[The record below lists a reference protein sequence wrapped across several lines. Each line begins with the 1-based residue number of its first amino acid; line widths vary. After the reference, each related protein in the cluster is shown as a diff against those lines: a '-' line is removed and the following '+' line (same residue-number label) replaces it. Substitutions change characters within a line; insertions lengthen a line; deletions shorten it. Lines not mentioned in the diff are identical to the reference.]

1 MIGYLDLPSG
11 ISGDMFLG
19 CLVDA
24 GWPIEQLRA
33 TLTKLKLPAGD
44 WSVEARDVMK
54 GALRAK
60 LVDVKVAEPM
70 VQQHKFVLNPAARA
84 HDHAHRNLHDI
95 RKIIT
100 AAELHPSIKEKAI
113 AVFTR
118 LGYAEAKVHGT
129 TIEQIHF
136 HEVGALDAIVDIVGS
151 VAGVHELG
159 IETLYASALPAPR
172 GWTMSQHGKIP
183 LPAPA
188 TLELLSA
195 AGAPTVLGP
204 GEGELVTPTGAAL
217 VCELATFGQPPM
229 NLSKVAIGAGQRDT
243 EWPNVARLWLG
254 DPAAPGARSTDSI
267 VQIETN
273 IDDMNP
279 QFYAPLS
286 DRLFAAGALD
296 VWMIPI
302 QMKKNRPAVTLGVLA
317 PAAKQRELANLILR
331 ETTTLG
337 VRVTPVERF
346 EAQREIQ
353 TVQTPLGPM
362 RVKLKRWQGAVIGV
376 MPEFEDC
383 QALATS
389 SGKPIG
395 EVHAAAMLAAQE
407 LLHRA

>member
-33 TLTKLKLPAGD
+33 TLKKLNLPAGD
-44 WSVEARDVMK
+44 WSVDARDVMK

-60 LVDVKVAEPM
+60 LVDVKVAEPI
-70 VQQHKFVLNPAARA
+70 VQQHKFVLNPSAQA
-84 HDHAHRNLHDI
+84 HDHTHRNLHDI

-100 AAELHPSIKEKAI
+100 AADLHESVKDKAI

-159 IETLYASALPAPR
+159 IEKLYASPLPAPR

-195 AGAPTVLGP
+195 AKAPTVPGP
-204 GEGELVTPTGAAL
+204 GDGELVTPTGAAL
-217 VCELATFGQPPM
+217 VCELATFQQPPM
-229 NLSKVAIGAGQRDT
+229 LLTTVAIGAGQRDT

-254 DPAAPGARSTDSI
+254 DLAASTGASSGTI

-296 VWMIPI
+296 VWMTPI
-302 QMKKNRPAVTLGVLA
+302 QMKKNRPAVMLGVLTS
-317 PAAKQRELANLILR
+317 AARQREIADIILR

-346 EAQREIQ
+346 EADREVQ
-353 TVQTPLGPM
+353 TVQTPFGS
-362 RVKLKRWQGAVIGV
+362 VKVKVKRWDGAVVGV

-383 QALATS
+383 RKLAEAK
-389 SGKPIG
+389 GAPIA
-395 EVHAAAMLAAQE
+395 EVHAAAMLAGQR
-407 LLHRA
+407 LLG